1 MSYISEVQIDAGA
14 KIPVG
19 SSLYGICN
27 SDVNAYTKVVTLA
40 NFDTLIKGVTIHVK
54 FTNGNSAPLVDPSD
68 STKVLSLEVGS
79 IAAWPVSN
87 PGGNINWSAGAVISF
102 TLDGDTAPYTW
113 IANDS
118 DSGATITIDQQYIS
132 NSSNPISGQGVAQ
145 ALNSLGAASTKGV
158 DTTIPVSNPTDN
170 NVPTSAAVAAYVA
183 GKTAGLTGAMHF
195 AGRTTTTMSDGLT
208 TATVTINGTSY
219 TPESGDVI
227 LSGDHQEYIWTE
239 TNATTHAGY
248 WELLGDEG
256 SYALKTNTE
265 TVIKTAT
272 FVPDTPGSL
281 TTKNTTIP
289 NVTAAGSAATFTVS
303 QGVLQITTGSAPTLG
318 TSITVKEVDTWTAG
332 TAASLTTT
340 TQSVIVPESE

>member
-1 MSYISEVQIDAGA
+1 
-14 KIPVG
+14 
-19 SSLYGICN
+19 
-27 SDVNAYTKVVTLA
+27 
-40 NFDTLIKGVTIHVK
+40 
-54 FTNGNSAPLVDPSD
+54 
-68 STKVLSLEVGS
+68 
-79 IAAWPVSN
+79 
-87 PGGNINWSAGAVISF
+87 
-102 TLDGDTAPYTW
+102 
-113 IANDS
+113 
-118 DSGATITIDQQYIS
+118 
-132 NSSNPISGQGVAQ
+132 
-145 ALNSLGAASTKGV
+145 
-158 DTTIPVSNPTDN
+158 
-170 NVPTSAAVAAYVA
+170 
-183 GKTAGLTGAMHF
+183 MHF

-219 TPESGDVI
+219 TPESGDVV

-289 NVTAAGSAATFTVS
+289 NVTAVGSPADFSVS
-303 QGVLQITTGSAPTLG
+303 QGVLVITKGSAPTLG